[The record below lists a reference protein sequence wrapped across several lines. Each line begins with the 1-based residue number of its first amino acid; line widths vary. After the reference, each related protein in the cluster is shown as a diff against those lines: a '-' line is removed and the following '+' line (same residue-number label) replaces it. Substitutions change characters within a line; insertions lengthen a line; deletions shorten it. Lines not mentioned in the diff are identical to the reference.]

1 MNITGLQTAVVE
13 TYSTVAAWCF
23 AHQVEVDVI
32 VGVFAIGC
40 FLLILRNQRKARR
53 RLHRIL
59 WGTWM
64 KRKDQQR
71 YHQMMFEDALVDAA
85 MEMVHRGDMNESQEK
100 AWFKF
105 FAERYEFGGLIP
117 AKDVK
122 RGIKA
127 RMKHWYA
134 NPNKWKISGR
144 VPGGVKQVVVDKT
157 YDPNAPV
164 EGGLSTSKYCASNN

>member
-1 MNITGLQTAVVE
+1 MDITRLQEAVI
-13 TYSTVAAWCF
+13 TSYSTVADWCF
-23 AHQVEVDVI
+23 NHQPEVDVI

-59 WGTWM
+59 WGTLM

-85 MEMVHRGDMNESQEK
+85 MEMVHRGDMNDSQEK

-117 AKDVK
+117 HKDVK

-134 NPNKWKISGR
+134 NPKKWKITGR
-144 VPGGVKQVVVDKT
+144 VPGGVNKIEVDKT
-157 YDPNAPV
+157 YDPTSPV
-164 EGGLSTSKYCASNN
+164 EGGLAASKYCNGG